1 MKENERIDEILI
13 SNKPIQRVNIS
24 LNKVSKSICK
34 IIYKINNSGS
44 CTGTGFLIKLFKDEK
59 ELFCLMTNYHII
71 KKEMIEKK
79 KNIIIYYNYEDK
91 YIDINLDE
99 KERFIKYN
107 SEMDITIVE
116 I

>member
-1 MKENERIDEILI
+1 
-13 SNKPIQRVNIS
+13 
-24 LNKVSKSICK
+24 
-34 IIYKINNSGS
+34 
-44 CTGTGFLIKLFKDEK
+44 
-59 ELFCLMTNYHII
+59 
-71 KKEMIEKK
+71 MIEKK

-116 I
+116 ILPEDKIKEKYFLIPDMCYKNYTDELIYIPQFPGGQDLSYSEGKIKKINNFE